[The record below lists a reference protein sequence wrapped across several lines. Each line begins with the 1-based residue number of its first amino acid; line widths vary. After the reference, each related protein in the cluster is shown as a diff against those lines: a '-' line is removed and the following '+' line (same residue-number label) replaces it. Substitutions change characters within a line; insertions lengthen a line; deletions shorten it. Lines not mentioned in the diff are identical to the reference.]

1 MSEDCRRPKERG
13 SARELLKT
21 TPTKKHE
28 RVSNNHEKRYLG
40 KSRLSSTS
48 WAVQKKVLF
57 LHELRSHHNIPWSKT
72 TSTHKKA
79 KKRVAVQ
86 DLVGHHLK
94 EPVIMRDFGQP
105 TWNSG
110 LVDEILST
118 FLGGWFRSNIEKI
131 DIWRT
136 IWIWTN
142 MGILSDLHENPAYT
156 TRNLG
161 KNLRI

>member
-1 MSEDCRRPKERG
+1 MLENVKLNTARGPQEEPIHHTTKLELQVHVWGLPKAEGERI
-13 SARELLKT
+13 SKRIAENNSN
-21 TPTKKHE
+21 KKHE

-110 LVDEILST
+110 LVDEILSA
-118 FLGGWFRSNIEKI
+118 FLGGWFRSNIE
-131 DIWRT
+131 
-136 IWIWTN
+136 
-142 MGILSDLHENPAYT
+142 
-156 TRNLG
+156 
-161 KNLRI
+161 